1 MKKKTSITTL
11 VLVYMGFFAIQ
22 VAILPASV
30 ISFIPLVITA
40 AVGYWHTHKAHVWNT
55 KVEWS
60 HINRPFAIIDWGP
73 EGKAFE
79 LPEHHSGFYIAC
91 SSKNVADTVAYV
103 QYSLSQSGNQAFIRS
118 QLPVLEFRYRYGKAH
133 WNETADEYRERV
145 IKEFDYQVGEWHG
158 KLEKD
163 KLNYIK
169 SFFADNENGS
179 APE

>member
-1 MKKKTSITTL
+1 MKKTSL
-11 VLVYMGFFAIQ
+11 FALSIIYLLMFIIQ
-22 VAILPASV
+22 VIALPASKWSV
-30 ISFIPLVITA
+30 LLLILTGM
-40 AVGYWHTHKAHVWNT
+40 VGYAHTHYAHKRN
-55 KVEWS
+55 KKIEWS

-91 SSKNVADTVAYV
+91 SSKNVSDTVAYV

-118 QLPVLEFRYRYGKAH
+118 ELPVLEFRYRYGKAH
-133 WNETADEYRERV
+133 WNETAEQYRERV

>member
-1 MKKKTSITTL
+1 MKKTSL
-11 VLVYMGFFAIQ
+11 FALSIIYLLMFIIQ
-22 VAILPASV
+22 VIALPASKWSVLLLILTGV
-30 ISFIPLVITA
+30 ISYA
-40 AVGYWHTHKAHVWNT
+40 HTHYAHKRN
-55 KVEWS
+55 KKIEWG

-91 SSKNVADTVAYV
+91 SSKNVADTMAYV

-118 QLPVLEFRYRYGKAH
+118 ELPVLEFRYRYGKAH
-133 WNETADEYRERV
+133 WNETAEQYRERV

-179 APE
+179 TPE